1 MLLEIISLGLRLK
14 VDFYELGIRYMV
26 IDRVTEEIVLDAK
39 TLCELE
45 SKFRQWSKNNRK

>member
-39 TLCELE
+39 SLRELE
-45 SKFRQWSKNNRK
+45 SKFRQWNKNNRK